1 VLLRLFICN
10 YLHTASPSIAFNIQH
25 YHLTGVP
32 DTKTN
37 PKGIGEFM
45 NIFNG
50 LPVYGGSWNVI
61 NSRGFEAGEIAAVK
75 NAEVVSSEYGNSVC
89 FHMLSGGQTY
99 IPLSKDSTL
108 SVGDSV
114 DLSKAKILTLH
125 RDGNDDI
132 TRIEI

>member
-1 VLLRLFICN
+1 M
-10 YLHTASPSIAFNIQH
+10 
-25 YHLTGVP
+25 P
-32 DTKTN
+32 DTKKN